1 VSRVYVIVEGQ
12 TEESFVNGP
21 LAEVLWSRAVYVT
34 PIILGG
40 RTGYAR
46 GKKDI
51 LKQLKQDQGSYCTTM
66 IDYYGLG
73 PGFPGTPVPPQL
85 QSVQKVEHIE
95 RAVRDDICGQIREFR
110 PEVRF
115 IPYLSLHEYEG
126 LLFSDPDAFA
136 HSLGRPQI
144 ASRFRAIRNDF
155 PTPEDINNDPETA
168 PSKRVIGIYPAYRK
182 VIEGTIAARAVGIQS
197 MRQECAHFRDWLRR
211 LEGLPALK
219 PPVRIHLRR
228 SL

>member
-12 TEESFVNGP
+12 TEESFVKGP

-40 RTGYAR
+40 RTSYTR
-46 GKKDI
+46 VTKDI
-51 LKQLKQDQGSYCTTM
+51 LKQLKQDQASYCTTM

-73 PGFPGTPVPPQL
+73 TGFPGTPVPSHL
-85 QSVQKVEHIE
+85 QNIQKVEHIE
-95 RAVRDDICGQIREFR
+95 RAVRDDICSWIPELR
-110 PEVRF
+110 PDVRF

-136 HSLGRPQI
+136 RSLGQPQL
-144 ASRFRAIRNDF
+144 ASRFHAIRNDF
-155 PTPEDINNDPETA
+155 ATPEDINNDPEKA
-168 PSKRVIGIYPAYRK
+168 PSKRVIGIYTAYRK
-182 VIEGTIAARAVGIQS
+182 VIEGTLAARAVGIQK

-211 LEGLPALK
+211 LEGLPEL
-219 PPVRIHLRR
+219 
-228 SL
+228 